1 MTGDEMQQIKDGYRK
16 TEIGVLPQQWQVVKI
31 SDIAPFIANG
41 FVGAASRYYTKDESA
56 AGYIMGKNI
65 RANKIEAGSL
75 IRINKEFVAKYPKT
89 KIFAGDM
96 LTIQSG
102 HAGISC
108 IVTKEFD
115 NSNCHAVIISR
126 FNRELACPDY
136 LAYYLNSFHG
146 KTRLKRIFVGTTMNH
161 LNTKDLK
168 LFRVPLPPLLE
179 QQRIAEILIAT
190 DAHLEK
196 LDAVIKDMQLLKK
209 AMIEKLL
216 TRGIGHTEF
225 KDSEI
230 GSLPKAWEVVT
241 LKEITHL
248 VTKGTTPS
256 TVGFDYEA
264 KGVNFIKVENID
276 ENGNINISSTSKI
289 TAECNQKLRRSA
301 MQEHDILVSIAGT
314 IGKSA
319 IVKGTDLPANTN
331 QAVAIIRLKSFNS
344 LDKNYLN
351 FIFSSNYFYDYIKSI
366 GTAGAQPNI
375 NLKQLKNFI
384 FPLPDIVE
392 QKNIAKILLEFKK
405 SLDFYGNAR
414 KDFIELKTGLME
426 QLLTGKIRLK

>member
-1 MTGDEMQQIKDGYRK
+1 MSGDEMQQIKDGYRK
-16 TEIGVLPQQWQVVKI
+16 TEIGVLPEEWQVVKI
-31 SDIAPFIANG
+31 NDIAPFIANG
-41 FVGAASRYYTKDESA
+41 FVGAASRYYTKDERA

-65 RANKIEAGSL
+65 RANKIDAGSL
-75 IRINKEFVAKYPKT
+75 IRINKEFVEKYPKT
-89 KIFAGDM
+89 KIFTGDM

-102 HAGISC
+102 HTGTSC
-108 IVTKEFD
+108 IVTKEF
-115 NSNCHAVIISR
+115 NNANCHAVIISR

-168 LFRVPLPPLLE
+168 LFALPLPPLLE
-179 QQRIAEILIAT
+179 QQRIAEILTAT

-196 LDAVIKDMQLLKK
+196 LDAVIKDTQLLKK
-209 AMIEKLL
+209 AMIQKLL

-225 KDSEI
+225 KNSEI
-230 GSLPKAWEVVT
+230 GPLPKAWEVVT
-241 LKEITHL
+241 LKEVTRL

-256 TVGFDYEA
+256 TVGFAYEV

-276 ENGNINISSTSKI
+276 ANGNVNICLTPKI
-289 TAECNQKLRRSA
+289 TVECNQKLRRSA

-314 IGKSA
+314 IGKSTIIKA
-319 IVKGTDLPANTN
+319 TDLPANTN
-331 QAVAIIRLKSFNS
+331 QAIAIIRLKSFDLVDN
-344 LDKNYLN
+344 NYLSLV
-351 FIFSSNYFYDYIKSI
+351 FSSNYFYDYIKSI

-384 FPLPDIVE
+384 FPLPGIAE
-392 QKNIAKILLEFKK
+392 QKKIAKILLEFKK
-405 SLDFYGNAR
+405 SLDLYGNAR
-414 KDFIELKTGLME
+414 KDFIKLKTGLME
-426 QLLTGKIRLK
+426 QLLTGKIRVK